1 MLPFLGAMQA
11 WAVIL
16 NEIPLSI
23 KTFLVVVF
31 AFLVV
36 IGFLRYLLNSQ

>member
-1 MLPFLGAMQA
+1 MLPFLGALEFWQ
-11 WAVIL
+11 VLL

-23 KTFLVVVF
+23 KTLLVVVF

-36 IGFLRYLLNSQ
+36 LGLLRYLLSL